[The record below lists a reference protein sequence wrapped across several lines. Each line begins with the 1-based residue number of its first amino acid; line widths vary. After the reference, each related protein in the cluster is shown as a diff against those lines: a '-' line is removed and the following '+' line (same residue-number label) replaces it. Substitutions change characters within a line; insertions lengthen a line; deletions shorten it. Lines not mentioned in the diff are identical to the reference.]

1 MRKTETMKIR
11 LSDEEKQTFEKA
23 AKLSGIAMSAWMRD
37 RLRRAARRELQ
48 DANQPVPFLRDIDH
62 G

>member
-1 MRKTETMKIR
+1 MPKTESMKIR
-11 LSDEEKQTFEKA
+11 LSHDEKQTFEKA
-23 AKLSGIAMSAWMRD
+23 SGLAGIAVSAWMRD

-48 DANQPVPFLRDIDH
+48 DAGQPVPFLKDAEN

>member
-1 MRKTETMKIR
+1 MKIR
-11 LSDEEKQTFEKA
+11 LSSQEKETFEKA
-23 AKLSGIAMSAWMRD
+23 AGLSGIAVSAWMRD

-48 DANQPVPFLRDIDH
+48 DANQPVPFLKDIEH

>member
-1 MRKTETMKIR
+1 MIKTETMKIR
-11 LSDEEKQTFEKA
+11 LSREEKQTFEKA
-23 AKLSGIAMSAWMRD
+23 SGLSGIAVSAWMRD

-48 DANQPVPFLRDIDH
+48 DAGQPVPFLKDPDN

>member
-1 MRKTETMKIR
+1 MPKTETMKIR
-11 LSDEEKQTFEKA
+11 LSTEEKQTFEKA
-23 AKLSGIAMSAWMRD
+23 AGLSGIAVSAWMRD

-48 DANQPVPFLRDIDH
+48 DANQPVPFLKDIEH

>member
-1 MRKTETMKIR
+1 MAKTKTMKIR
-11 LSDEEKQTFEKA
+11 LSSEEKQTFERA
-23 AKLSGIAMSAWMRD
+23 AALSGIAVSAWMRD

-48 DANQPVPFLRDIDH
+48 DASQPVPFLMDVAH

>member
-1 MRKTETMKIR
+1 MLKTETMKIR
-11 LSDEEKQTFEKA
+11 LSEQEKQTFEKA
-23 AKLSGIAMSAWMRD
+23 AELSGIAVSAWMRD

-48 DANQPVPFLRDIDH
+48 DANQAVPFLRDVEH